1 MYQQIITIIQ
11 VVEVHIKY
19 KCKNNWNPVPS
30 ESQTIHVSTATLQ
43 PNAECANYAKH
54 NHSLGCTFTKAFINL
69 FSQPGLCLYW
79 MSCQTPCA
87 EEQHLA
93 LITDTGLFCRCL
105 PAAGVCVHVSG
116 EQADGHK
123 KSVWLSLCEWQNGQ
137 KSPIL
142 CVLTNAYIY
151 ALVMAWHL
159 SLKDWIFVW
168 CLSWLLRDLL
178 CRTSHRS
185 LWGALSDPW
194 GTDVKLWSTH
204 DGHTLYWSN
213 LVIFKTITFDYV
225 SILTVE
231 WHFLYYAL
239 VLSRGPQKQNKN
251 VRMKTGLGK
260 LLFVLSVIT
269 VSCLCQNWSRH
280 QLLTLQ
286 GEADS
291 RQTGFCTLT

>member
-1 MYQQIITIIQ
+1 
-11 VVEVHIKY
+11 
-19 KCKNNWNPVPS
+19 
-30 ESQTIHVSTATLQ
+30 
-43 PNAECANYAKH
+43 
-54 NHSLGCTFTKAFINL
+54 
-69 FSQPGLCLYW
+69 
-79 MSCQTPCA
+79 MSCQTHCA

-123 KSVWLSLCEWQNGQ
+123 KSVWLSLCEWRNGQ

-142 CVLTNAYIY
+142 CVLTSAYIY

-168 CLSWLLRDLL
+168 CLSWLQRDLLCRTSHLQRDLL

-239 VLSRGPQKQNKN
+239 VLSHVVHKNKTK
-251 VRMKTGLGK
+251 MSELKLGLVNY
-260 LLFVLSVIT
+260 F
-269 VSCLCQNWSRH
+269 LCW
-280 QLLTLQ
+280 
-286 GEADS
+286 E
-291 RQTGFCTLT
+291 